1 MSKANRV
8 YNVHGKAK
16 EKLAV
21 VQEQFYLET
30 MDYER
35 SFNGLVNFVEQA
47 KLKQEEGIVQ
57 ERRAILRAKHE
68 HLKETKMAS
77 NSRGMLTDEEENAI
91 KERLADLKAQLNG
104 SDKSVTD
111 EKRKIQSMEQAFAL
125 LNAVLEAS
133 ERNMTALAMKKH
145 VEKSKVMFEKKKLSP
160 LSKTRLNE
168 IIGTFLSN
176 EDRLFKL
183 GVATEK
189 SKMS

>member
-1 MSKANRV
+1 MLCGKGNRSV
-8 YNVHGKAK
+8 RKRRI
-16 EKLAV
+16 
-21 VQEQFYLET
+21 FYLET

-160 LSKTRLNE
+160 LFARWFSRCILCGWILIRL
-168 IIGTFLSN
+168 
-176 EDRLFKL
+176 D
-183 GVATEK
+183 
-189 SKMS
+189 